1 MIWKILQNIH
11 RDHYICDVKWL
22 DTGSLAVLWM
32 NRSLGVDQPCDRVCK
47 NNDCNDDNDDGCN
60 DDTDESH
67 NLECV
72 HRLQNTSFYSLCPP
86 PDYQCNQVLMI
97 DIILIMI
104 MILIIIQLAIIFIQV
119 WNIQII
125 VTKALLKALLS
136 LIISFHSHF
145 FRFMQKV
152 WLTEAVEDGLR
163 TEDFQPSARWGFFGI
178 LVFNWSRRGLWWS

>member
-1 MIWKILQNIH
+1 MSHIVQTNTKTSQECETALISQLWSIMVSVMRSVMESVMGPRLNKKSLLVFPKYYMECNMIWKILQNIH

-60 DDTDESH
+60 DDTDDRH

-104 MILIIIQLAIIFIQV
+104 IILIIIQIAIIFIQV

-125 VTKALLKALLS
+125 VTKA
-136 LIISFHSHF
+136 
-145 FRFMQKV
+145 
-152 WLTEAVEDGLR
+152 
-163 TEDFQPSARWGFFGI
+163 
-178 LVFNWSRRGLWWS
+178 